1 MRLPPNVSFP
11 VRRKTLQMNE
21 ARIVSR
27 FGWGL
32 TKTIENHGLA
42 KFKANLQRVS
52 FTSIT
57 TFTKLLTPY
66 TVARGGFSHP
76 EHAPTDPVTTNGCW
90 WLPAPTHVREF
101 PGS

>member
-1 MRLPPNVSFP
+1 
-11 VRRKTLQMNE
+11 MNE

-52 FTSIT
+52 PISTLSFDETPNPFHSHAKGFLTS
-57 TFTKLLTPY
+57 
-66 TVARGGFSHP
+66 
-76 EHAPTDPVTTNGCW
+76 
-90 WLPAPTHVREF
+90 
-101 PGS
+101 